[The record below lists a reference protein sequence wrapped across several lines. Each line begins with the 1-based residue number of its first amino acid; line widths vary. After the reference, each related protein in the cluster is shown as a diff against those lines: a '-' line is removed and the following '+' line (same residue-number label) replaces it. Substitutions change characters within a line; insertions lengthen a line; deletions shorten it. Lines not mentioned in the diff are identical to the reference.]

1 MKLKYDF
8 VVNKV
13 ADSFVAVATGDALN
27 KYTGFIKMNETGA
40 FIFNLLKSDTTEEK
54 ITEKL
59 LNEYDTD
66 PKTAE
71 SSVKTFLD
79 DLKEKGI
86 ICDE

>member
-27 KYTGFIKMNETGA
+27 EYNGFIKMNETGA
-40 FIFNLLKSDTTEEK
+40 FIFKLLKDDITEEK

-66 PKTAE
+66 KKTAE
-71 SSVKTFLD
+71 DSVKKFLN
-79 DLKEKGI
+79 DLEEKGI